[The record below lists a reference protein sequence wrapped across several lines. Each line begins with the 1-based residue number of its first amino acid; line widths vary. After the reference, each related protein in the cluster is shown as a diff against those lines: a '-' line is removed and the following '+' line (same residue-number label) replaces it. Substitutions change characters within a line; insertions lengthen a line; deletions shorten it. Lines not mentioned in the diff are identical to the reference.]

1 MDWQSIVVAVIA
13 VVVVAVIIRKAW
25 RLFTCRDTSRC
36 SSCTKECSHR
46 K

>member
-1 MDWQSIVVAVIA
+1 MDWQSIVVAIIA

-25 RLFTCRDTSRC
+25 RLFTCHDTSRC
-36 SSCTKECSHR
+36 TGCTKECSHR

>member
-1 MDWQSIVVAVIA
+1 MDWQSIVVAIIA

-25 RLFTCRDTSRC
+25 RLFTCHDTSRC
-36 SSCTKECSHR
+36 SGCTKECNHR

>member
-13 VVVVAVIIRKAW
+13 VVVVAVIIRKTW
-25 RLFTCRDTSRC
+25 RLFTCRNASACTG
-36 SSCTKECSHR
+36 CTKECDHR